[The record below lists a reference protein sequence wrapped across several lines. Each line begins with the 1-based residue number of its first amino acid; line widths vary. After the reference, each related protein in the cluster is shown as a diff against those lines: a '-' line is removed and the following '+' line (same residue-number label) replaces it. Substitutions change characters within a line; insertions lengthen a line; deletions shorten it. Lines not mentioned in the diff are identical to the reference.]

1 MKVHSRNALASYQ
14 ISCQMLNRSSSTKYR
29 IYTRHE
35 IIQLFF
41 FFLLFS
47 IPCKPYLCTP
57 MCTVSLQSVCVC
69 AQFIWMHGFMC
80 VWEKTICR
88 VCHSRVSLSVLF
100 SDICCNWSELEITN
114 SSFLSASSSAL
125 PLARAPW
132 IPFLSSSF
140 SCRLSRMKPGMQ
152 MRKET
157 VLRPRVRPR
166 YATLGSVH
174 DIWITFC

>member
-41 FFLLFS
+41 FFYFFWFPANL
-47 IPCKPYLCTP
+47 ICVRPCVLYHCK
-57 MCTVSLQSVCVC
+57 VCVC